1 MGPLRL
7 LTRGCALLFN
17 RVASHAQPVL
27 ALVRF
32 RSRGEQRRASNHAG
46 ATKRGPWHRPHRS
59 SQEPLLPVR
68 AGYPAGMQEHHK
80 PLRAYRAISLAAFLC
95 LLVAFILQL
104 LVSLSTPIIKSVY
117 LVRVESTQ
125 EQEVVTSIATG
136 LRFGVWGVCANSEL
150 DEEQWYTNTGYGKCF
165 GPTLGYEVPT
175 PLSDALGISASL
187 TEIVLQGLLVVL
199 VLHPITCAF
208 TFLALIPALF
218 LASHA
223 LSVVALVLSV
233 VGALVGTTSF
243 AFDVAIAANVKF
255 QLDDLTEVNAAAYYG
270 SAVWM
275 VLVSIILTWAAV
287 VLLSARSCYCLGV
300 RNVEDLDYR
309 AKQKA
314 FEMERRESQ

>member
-1 MGPLRL
+1 M
-7 LTRGCALLFN
+7 
-17 RVASHAQPVL
+17 
-27 ALVRF
+27 
-32 RSRGEQRRASNHAG
+32 
-46 ATKRGPWHRPHRS
+46 
-59 SQEPLLPVR
+59 
-68 AGYPAGMQEHHK
+68 
-80 PLRAYRAISLAAFLC
+80 
-95 LLVAFILQL
+95 
-104 LVSLSTPIIKSVY
+104 
-117 LVRVESTQ
+117 
-125 EQEVVTSIATG
+125 
-136 LRFGVWGVCANSEL
+136 
-150 DEEQWYTNTGYGKCF
+150 
-165 GPTLGYEVPT
+165 PT

-208 TFLALIPALF
+208 TLLALIPALF

-300 RNVEDLDYR
+300 RKYVSCTLNTLCR
-309 AKQKA
+309 C
-314 FEMERRESQ
+314 

>member
-1 MGPLRL
+1 M
-7 LTRGCALLFN
+7 
-17 RVASHAQPVL
+17 SHGTLSAPC
-27 ALVRF
+27 
-32 RSRGEQRRASNHAG
+32 SRGARASNHGPGGERG
-46 ATKRGPWHRPHRS
+46 AWHRPHRS
-59 SQEPLLPVR
+59 SQEPLLPAL
-68 AGYPAGMQEHHK
+68 AGLGGMQEHHK

-95 LLVAFILQL
+95 LLSAFVLQL

-136 LRFGVWGVCANSEL
+136 LRFGVWGVCANSML

-175 PLSDALGISASL
+175 PLSDALGISTSL
-187 TEIVLQGLLVVL
+187 TEIVLRGLLVVL

-208 TFLALIPALF
+208 TFLALICALF

-223 LSVVALVLSV
+223 LSVLALVLSV
-233 VGALVGTTSF
+233 FGALVGTTSF
-243 AFDVAIAANVKF
+243 AFDIAIAANVKV

-287 VLLSARSCYCLGV
+287 VLLSARACYCLGV
-300 RNVEDLDYR
+300 RNVNSLDYQ

-314 FEMERRESQ
+314 IEMESRES